1 MVKVSKIA
9 LAEAEETFAKI
20 PERKKGQW
28 TELTEKVK
36 KEHQAVTVTD
46 ITAGQYSA
54 LYRKCKDAGLRF
66 RSLGAGKGVII
77 LPPEK
82 KA

>member
-1 MVKVSKIA
+1 MAKITKMSN
-9 LAEAEETFAKI
+9 AEAEETFAKI

-36 KEHQAVTVTD
+36 KEHQAVTVSE
-46 ITAGQYSA
+46 ITAGQAAA
-54 LYRKCKDAGLRF
+54 LHRKCKEVGLRCK
-66 RSLGAGKGVII
+66 SLGMGKGVII

-82 KA
+82 RA